1 LTTRRDGR
9 EFPSSTWQ
17 HGERVK
23 CATCGS
29 RTYPNADRTLHCPN
43 CRITFD
49 RDENAAKN
57 ILAKGG
63 LRFKPDGPPAEAVKG
78 NEQTTALILRV
89 DGGKMTQ
96 G

>member
-1 LTTRRDGR
+1 MRWEGISVFYVAAWGT
-9 EFPSSTWQ
+9 SA
-17 HGERVK
+17 K